1 MVPRLCE
8 AQGPPGLTPFR
19 SLWTGIVVN
28 DPSQRCPPGQC
39 GERRQPPSRL
49 CLAIVPELWWGVAL
63 VGCGFLPFPSPLFA
77 LPPGGGA
84 CLTNRGKAVRGGWGS
99 SGPWMGPPWEAA

>member
-49 CLAIVPELWWGVAL
+49 CLAIVPELWWGVAS
-63 VGCGFLPFPSPLFA
+63 FPSPPLY
-77 LPPGGGA
+77 LP
-84 CLTNRGKAVRGGWGS
+84 CRLV
-99 SGPWMGPPWEAA
+99 EAPA